1 MRLNTPNSSIDPS
14 DNAIPFVNN
23 TTDLISEN
31 MTQHNQAIAQ
41 SYDRQVYE
49 SCAFSFSSPSHLRAV
64 AQFFGLESVPLAQA
78 RVLELGCAGGGN
90 LLPFALAYPQAH
102 VVGVDLSAMQ
112 VGQGQELIAEVGLKN
127 VHLHAMSLTDI
138 TPEFGQFDYIIA
150 HGVFSWIPPEV
161 RSGMLRVM
169 RENLSPNG
177 IAYISY
183 NTYPGWKAGD
193 IIRDA
198 MLLHSHGL
206 QDDETRLNSAKAVFN
221 LFSDGIARSNSMST
235 ALTGVV
241 NQLSKLSDHYI
252 THEYLETF
260 NSPCYLLEFADML
273 QQHGL
278 EHVGDAEIHTE
289 LAIAYGEHVQ
299 LNHSLVAMGQP
310 RVLRQQYLD
319 FAIGRNFRKSIVV
332 HQERAE
338 QVRISPN
345 LERLADL
352 RWAGYFEERS
362 PTESTPKGMRRFV
375 NHNNNDL
382 LTRNKTMLALLQAL
396 TEAWPATLDVDTLA
410 TKIKVTL
417 GNSDDTEVR
426 QVVLVE
432 LQLLFRLGLLRY
444 SLEAGPYDRYDKTAA
459 LAKPKLVA
467 SLAYLIAKRQDQ
479 NFGITP
485 HNLWHET
492 VSLQLKETECYL
504 LPHLDG
510 NHTIAELRTLLR
522 DALHQGWVPST
533 DGVYVK
539 GRRNLDTLAGE
550 ILNNLLEVLHK
561 TALLLP

>member
-1 MRLNTPNSSIDPS
+1 MNTPIDPS
-14 DNAIPFVNN
+14 DNAIPPVSN
-23 TTDLISEN
+23 TTDLISDN
-31 MTQHNQAIAQ
+31 MAQQNQAIAQ
-41 SYDRQVYE
+41 SYDRHVYE
-49 SCAFSFSSPSHLRAV
+49 SGAFPFSSPGHLRAV
-64 AQFFGLESVPLAQA
+64 AQMFGLDSVPLVQA

-102 VVGVDLSAMQ
+102 VVGVDLSATQ

-138 TPEFGQFDYIIA
+138 TPEFGQFDYIIS

-206 QDDETRLNSAKAVFN
+206 QDDEARLSSAKAVLN
-221 LFSDGIARSNSMST
+221 LFSDGIASNNSMSV
-235 ALTGVV
+235 ALTSIV
-241 NQLSKLSDHYI
+241 NQLSKLSDYYI

-273 QQHGL
+273 QQHSL

-289 LAIAYGEHVQ
+289 LAITYGEHVQ
-299 LNHSLVAMGQP
+299 LNHSLVTMGQP

-338 QVRISPN
+338 QVRINPN

-352 RWAGYFEERS
+352 RWAGYFEETPPS
-362 PTESTPKGMRRFV
+362 ENTPKGIRCFV
-375 NHNNNDL
+375 NHNNRDL
-382 LTRNKTMLALLQAL
+382 LTRDETMLAVIQAL
-396 TEAWPATLDVDTLA
+396 TDAWPASLDVDTLI
-410 TKIKVTL
+410 TRINL
-417 GNSDDTEVR
+417 GLPDADARER
-426 QVVLVE
+426 VLSM
-432 LQLLFRLGLLRY
+432 LQLLFRLNRLRY
-444 SLEAGPYDRYDKTAA
+444 SMEPDPYEGYSKARAWA
-459 LAKPKLVA
+459 QPKLIS
-467 SLAYLIAKRQDQ
+467 SLAPLIVRRQEKS
-479 NFGITP
+479 FGITP

-492 VSLQLKETECYL
+492 INLQLKETECYL
-504 LPHLDG
+504 LPYLDG

-522 DALHQGWVPST
+522 DALHQGWVPGT
-533 DGVYVK
+533 DGVYLK
-539 GRRNLDTLAGE
+539 GRRNLDVLAGE
-550 ILNNLLEVLHK
+550 ILNNLLKVLHK